1 MSTSYY
7 LPGSKTMF
15 GKKKIGDIRDIRQKL
30 NVYYKYLIYFI

>member
-30 NVYYKYLIYFI
+30 NVYIYIYIL